1 MNLYSHIHTYGS
13 LVWRSG
19 MKNIYVVSHFYRIQR
34 SGFLGITGA
43 LRMSSSEALN
53 TILHPDPIGH
63 FIMAI
68 SASSAVKLEI

>member
-1 MNLYSHIHTYGS
+1 
-13 LVWRSG
+13 
-19 MKNIYVVSHFYRIQR
+19 MKNKYVVSHFYRIQR

-53 TILHPDPIGH
+53 TILHPHLIDH

-68 SASSAVKLEI
+68 SANSAVKLEIQNVWSC